1 MSTRRKLAGSEAS
14 GDARCAIATCAA
26 LDELTAQLL
35 LAPATDGHRAFFARL
50 NLDDEDDPVCAH
62 PAGREGLSLMRECCR
77 AGEDAGEDASEVAG
91 SSSEA
96 LAETA
101 NGSSTA
107 RAEVASSSS
116 AALAREL
123 SNDFTKLFV
132 GPGRKPCPPWS
143 SVYLDGKRLVNGP
156 TAQEVKRVVRSLG
169 LAAPAGNHEPW
180 DHAGYEFLVV
190 AALLNRWCE
199 AADRKTEPAAGKTR
213 GNAGGANAP
222 LGAGR
227 SANGAN
233 APLGAGGNRDDA
245 EDASPADAPANA
257 TDASNALTR
266 ALDFCER
273 YLAPWMPAFLDDVA
287 AHARTD
293 FYRGFAL
300 FARAVLDV
308 NLHEMRRILQGCRK
322 AAA

>member
-1 MSTRRKLAGSEAS
+1 M
-14 GDARCAIATCAA
+14 
-26 LDELTAQLL
+26 
-35 LAPATDGHRAFFARL
+35 
-50 NLDDEDDPVCAH
+50 
-62 PAGREGLSLMRECCR
+62 
-77 AGEDAGEDASEVAG
+77 
-91 SSSEA
+91 
-96 LAETA
+96 
-101 NGSSTA
+101 
-107 RAEVASSSS
+107 
-116 AALAREL
+116 
-123 SNDFTKLFV
+123 
-132 GPGRKPCPPWS
+132 
-143 SVYLDGKRLVNGP
+143 NGP
-156 TAQEVKRVVRSLG
+156 TTQEVKRVVRSLG
-169 LAAPAGNHEPW
+169 LAMPAGDHEPW

-213 GNAGGANAP
+213 GNA
-222 LGAGR
+222 
-227 SANGAN
+227 NGAN
-233 APLGAGGNRDDA
+233 APLGADGNRDDA
-245 EDASPADAPANA
+245 EDASPADAPASA